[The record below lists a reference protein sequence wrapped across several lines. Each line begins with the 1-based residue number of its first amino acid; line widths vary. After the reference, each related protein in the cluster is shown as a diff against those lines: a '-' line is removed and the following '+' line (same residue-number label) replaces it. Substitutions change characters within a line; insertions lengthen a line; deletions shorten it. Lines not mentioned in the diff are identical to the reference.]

1 MTTEVASSKDLM
13 GTCKWFDEK
22 KGFGFI
28 RTESIDSDIF
38 IHYKHILCDGYRT
51 LVKNELV
58 IFEPTT
64 TSKGIMAIKCRK
76 ITENPGI

>member
-1 MTTEVASSKDLM
+1 MTPGKNDLL

-28 RTESIDSDIF
+28 RTETIDSDIF
-38 IHYKHILCDGYRT
+38 VHYKHILSEGYRT

-58 IFEPTT
+58 TFEPLTT
-64 TSKGIMAIKCRK
+64 AKGIMATKVRK
-76 ITENPGI
+76 LDNQ